1 MTNLSLEELA
11 RIPPRIVGEI
21 RWNKRIGKPAGD
33 ISSGFRIVVE
43 EVKQSEWR
51 DLGGGDYERVPGA
64 RRTITDSPQFR
75 SLPGDLDHY
84 VLEFTVPNL
93 HTTVLD
99 GRYVVTPQ
107 IDETKWNSSRLTVL
121 VSAGY
126 LLFQPLNISTPITSD
141 NPIVFLTF
149 DVFRYSW
156 FGGSRI
162 QG

>member
-1 MTNLSLEELA
+1 MPNLSLEQVA

-33 ISSGFRIVVE
+33 ISAGFRIVVE
-43 EVKQSEWR
+43 EVKESEWR
-51 DLGGGDYERVPGA
+51 DLGGGNFERVPGP
-64 RRTITDSPQFR
+64 RTTITDSPQFR

-84 VLEFTVPNL
+84 VLEFTVPDL
-93 HTTVLD
+93 RTTVLD

-107 IDETKWNSSRLTVL
+107 IDDAKWNPSRLGVL
-121 VSAGY
+121 LSAGY

-141 NPIVFLTF
+141 HPIVFLNF

-162 QG
+162 